1 MKFEGKTFY
10 LYVSQK
16 EVSASPAS
24 LPWHSLGTA
33 CSFPRGSLGTAS
45 PGHGHRA
52 VPALGSPP
60 CCCQPWAWT
69 HSPPQPPTAPG
80 RALPRDHPQVIPDS
94 LPSSLPART
103 VLAAAGTHRR
113 HQREFFYDSGCSQ
126 RLGAE
131 WELWPHICPSLMPGG
146 LQADPKRLQSR
157 ICPCQCHSP
166 ALPAPFSVSGMSS
179 SPCSPPD
186 SVFLLQEKK
195 IVLTYFAP
203 TPEACKHLWKCGI
216 ENQAFYK

>member
-69 HSPPQPPTAPG
+69 HSPPQPQAVPSLGIIPRSFLIRCHHPSQPEQLWLQLARTGGTSGNFSVILAGSRVGAVTPHLPIAHARGAPG
-80 RALPRDHPQVIPDS
+80 
-94 LPSSLPART
+94 
-103 VLAAAGTHRR
+103 
-113 HQREFFYDSGCSQ
+113 
-126 RLGAE
+126 
-131 WELWPHICPSLMPGG
+131 
-146 LQADPKRLQSR
+146 
-157 ICPCQCHSP
+157 
-166 ALPAPFSVSGMSS
+166 
-179 SPCSPPD
+179 
-186 SVFLLQEKK
+186 
-195 IVLTYFAP
+195 
-203 TPEACKHLWKCGI
+203 
-216 ENQAFYK
+216 

>member
-103 VLAAAGTHRR
+103 ALAAAGTHRR
-113 HQREFFYDSGCSQ
+113 HQREFFCDSGWEQSGSCDPTSAHRSCQ
-126 RLGAE
+126 GGSRLIPNGSRAGSVRASAT
-131 WELWPHICPSLMPGG
+131 LQLCLLHSLSLG
-146 LQADPKRLQSR
+146 
-157 ICPCQCHSP
+157 
-166 ALPAPFSVSGMSS
+166 
-179 SPCSPPD
+179 
-186 SVFLLQEKK
+186 
-195 IVLTYFAP
+195 
-203 TPEACKHLWKCGI
+203 
-216 ENQAFYK
+216 